1 MTKKQVAKEWLYFLG
16 CFCFGLL
23 IFPSLLYLIFRLLSN
38 KEDPQFFFQFYSVVV
53 GGSDALLAWS
63 FVLAPYLIFQL
74 VRSVIW
80 GWRPH
85 ANHSRT
91 SRTGAGNSAAIV
103 MRHYIDIVEARA
115 VKECWNIRPLPR
127 GDGLKIVS
135 MR

>member
-38 KEDPQFFFQFYSVVV
+38 KEGPQFFFQFYSVVA
-53 GGSDALLAWS
+53 GGRDALLAWS

-80 GWRPH
+80 DGDL
-85 ANHSRT
+85 T
-91 SRTGAGNSAAIV
+91 QIIAGQVAL
-103 MRHYIDIVEARA
+103 ERA
-115 VKECWNIRPLPR
+115 TAPQ
-127 GDGLKIVS
+127 S
-135 MR
+135 